1 MNWKMTRECPKT
13 FVQQDCSLSAFAKR
27 GLQTL
32 SICSS
37 IIDDGHKHYQFFFR
51 NYYGCE
57 IAGFSIPAA
66 EHRCTF

>member
-1 MNWKMTRECPKT
+1 MNWKMTQKCPKT

-66 EHRCTF
+66 EHRCTS